1 MFNKKWFLFVEG
13 SIITIIAVSG
23 ILSAALFPSL
33 TSYLSRGRD
42 TARAAWI
49 KEISTALAAYYVDN
63 DNYPVVPPSGC
74 IPAKDLAKYLPKVP
88 TDPSKGHLA
97 SGCDGSDG
105 MSYAYRVFKD
115 KQWKKF
121 SAIAAD
127 LENHNWWNSSL
138 GLDEIILSERPT
150 LEYIDTL
157 RKWDGSHY
165 IIRN

>member
-1 MFNKKWFLFVEG
+1 ML
-13 SIITIIAVSG
+13 TIIAVSG

-33 TSYLSRGRD
+33 TAYLSRSRD
-42 TARAAWI
+42 TSRAAWI

-63 DNYPVVPPSGC
+63 GDYPVVPLSGC
-74 IPAKDLAKYLPKVP
+74 ISAKDLAKYLPKVP
-88 TDPSKGHLA
+88 TDPIKGRIT

-105 MSYAYRVFKD
+105 MSYTYRVFKD

-127 LENHNWWNSSL
+127 MENPSQGNSSL

-157 RKWDGSHY
+157 RKWAGSHY